1 MTTIHTIKLKISNCF
16 LIEGDKKILVDT
28 GSPGEGK
35 KIIGELKKLEVDL
48 SDISLI
54 LHTHGHSDHCG
65 STAELIRYHKI
76 PTAIHSG
83 DRAMIENGKN
93 GKIKTRGLFAKIL
106 KPIVD
111 VPFPAFQ
118 ADIFLDDYSNLL
130 EFGINAKVYS
140 TKGHT
145 QGSISLVF
153 DNNEAII
160 GDLLMGGYLGG
171 TFFPHLPDYHYF
183 IDNLNDVHQSIQKIL
198 EFESDKF
205 YVGHGGPLTRA
216 RIEKRFSDVAKRH

>member
-16 LIEGDKKILVDT
+16 LIESDKKILVDT

-65 STAELIRYHKI
+65 STVELIRYHKI

-111 VPFPAFQ
+111 VPFPAFK

-130 EFGINAKVYS
+130 EFGINAKAYS

-160 GDLLMGGYLGG
+160 GDLLMGGYMGG

-216 RIEKRFSDVAKRH
+216 RIEKRFRNIAE